1 LQVLL
6 VICGEKKTNIETVKA
21 FPQLLQ
27 LIRVQQYMRKSFK
40 VRLMEHW
47 NRLPREA
54 VESPSVEIFKTRLDA
69 YLCGL
74 L

>member
-1 LQVLL
+1 M
-6 VICGEKKTNIETVKA
+6 EKKKTNIKTVKA

-27 LIRVQQYMRKSFK
+27 LIRVQQYMQKSFK

>member
-1 LQVLL
+1 V
-6 VICGEKKTNIETVKA
+6 EKKKTNIKTVKA